1 MRAEIWLG
9 GMKNE
14 AYRIDKVK
22 KVETSIDGVFCK
34 ITDEEGFVFETSPH
48 NVVFISRLGEKGG
61 DNNAR

>member
-9 GMKNE
+9 GLKNE
-14 AYRIDKVK
+14 AYRIDNVK
-22 KVETSIDGVFCK
+22 KVEINIDGTFCK

-48 NVVFISRLGEKGG
+48 NVVLCYRESEV